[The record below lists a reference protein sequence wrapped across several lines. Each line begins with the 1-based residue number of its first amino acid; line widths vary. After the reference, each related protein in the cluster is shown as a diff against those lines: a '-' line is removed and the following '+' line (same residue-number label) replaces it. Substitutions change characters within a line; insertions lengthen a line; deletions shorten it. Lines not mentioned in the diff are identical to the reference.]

1 MNKLQKQVLC
11 SLLGSAILM
20 GMPAASSAEETGSQE
35 FSLDEYVVTA
45 SRVPVKQNEIAA
57 TVTVITRDEIER
69 SGFTDVPDILKKN
82 NINMEYTRSAAVP
95 VLNGDDRVLILV
107 DGRKMGWNH
116 LIISGNDHAGFNP
129 NLLGVDNIERIEI
142 VRGPASSLYGSEAVG
157 GVINI
162 ITRKAN
168 STQTTAS
175 TEFGS
180 WGSRRY
186 SFTTQGKNDDISYM
200 VTAEKKKQDDLEYKD
215 PKTGQVKTLDQT
227 YFDQELVTMRLDK
240 DLSSDRSLS
249 MQFEHTNGEYGF
261 GGILQSSGQIQHP
274 DGYTTSKSNNIALT
288 YQWGKDRGANDLFR
302 FYHNEYESTSY
313 SSLDDNV
320 ALTANGVNWQ
330 QSWNINETNSLVS
343 GVDWRQEKL
352 EDHVSI
358 NKDVTTS
365 ALFLEDRWKLPHS
378 WTLSAGTRYD
388 NHSHYGGKFTSR
400 VSANREIN
408 SATNVYASWGQYVK
422 NPTIAQMYSNTQWMK
437 GNPGLQPETG
447 ETTMIG
453 INTELGNGV
462 NLQASAYHS
471 RIKDTIDWAWKD
483 WNETGPGTEYTKYV
497 NIDDEERNGFDIDL
511 TKQLSPQW
519 NISGGYSYVKIE
531 STSAREATVANRN
544 SQPNGYRLNVE
555 YDQDKWNSN
564 LTVRRVTGRDLARF
578 TSKSYTTLD
587 MMVNYKINAD
597 TRVYLKGYNLTNEA
611 YETIG
616 GYWQSAPGEYPM
628 PARSFYVGVEHKM

>member
-20 GMPAASSAEETGSQE
+20 GLPAASSAEETGSQE

-45 SRVPVKQNEIAA
+45 SRFPVKQNEIAA
-57 TVTVITRDEIER
+57 NVTVITRDEIER

-200 VTAEKKKQDDLEYKD
+200 VTAEKKEQDNLEYKD
-215 PKTGQVKTLDQT
+215 PRTGQIKTLDQT
-227 YFDQELVTMRLDK
+227 YFDQEQVTVRLDK
-240 DLSSDRSLS
+240 DFSSDRSLS
-249 MQFEHTNGEYGF
+249 LQFDHTNGEYGF
-261 GGILQSSGQIQHP
+261 GGILKSTGEVEHP

-313 SSLDDNV
+313 SSLDDDV
-320 ALTANGVNWQ
+320 ALTSNGINWQ

-358 NKDVTTS
+358 NKAVTTS

-437 GNPGLQPETG
+437 GNPDLQPETG

-453 INTELGNGV
+453 INSELGNGV

-471 RIKDTIDWAWKD
+471 QIKDTIDWAWKD
-483 WNETGPGTEYTKYV
+483 WDGTGSGTEYTKYI
-497 NIDDEERNGFDIDL
+497 NIDDEERTGFDIDL
-511 TKQLSPQW
+511 SKQLSPQW
-519 NISGGYSYVKIE
+519 NVSGGYSYVKIE
-531 STSAREATVANRN
+531 STSARDATVANRN
-544 SQPNGYRLNVE
+544 SQPNGYRLNIE
-555 YDQDKWNSN
+555 YDQDKWNST

-587 MMVNYKINAD
+587 MMVNYKINTD

-628 PARSFYVGVEHKM
+628 PSRSFYVGVEHKM

>member
-20 GMPAASSAEETGSQE
+20 GLPAASSAEETGSQE

-57 TVTVITRDEIER
+57 NVTVITRDEIER

-186 SFTTQGKNDDISYM
+186 SVTTQGKNDDISYM
-200 VTAEKKKQDDLEYKD
+200 VTAEKKEQDNLEYKD
-215 PKTGQVKTLDQT
+215 PRTGQIKTLDQT
-227 YFDQELVTMRLDK
+227 YFDQEQVTVRLDK
-240 DLSSDRSLS
+240 DFSSDRSLS
-249 MQFEHTNGEYGF
+249 LQFDHTNGEYGF
-261 GGILQSSGQIQHP
+261 GGILKSTGEVEHP

-313 SSLDDNV
+313 SSLDDDV
-320 ALTANGVNWQ
+320 ALTSNGINWQ
-330 QSWNINETNSLVS
+330 QSWTINETNSLVS

-352 EDHVSI
+352 DDHVSI
-358 NKDVTTS
+358 NKAVTTS

-437 GNPGLQPETG
+437 GNPDLQPETG

-453 INTELGNGV
+453 INSELGNGV

-483 WNETGPGTEYTKYV
+483 WNGTGSGTEYTKYI
-497 NIDDEERNGFDIDL
+497 NIDDEERTGFDIDL
-511 TKQLSPQW
+511 SKQLSPQW
-519 NISGGYSYVKIE
+519 NVSGGYSYVKIE
-531 STSAREATVANRN
+531 STSARDATVANRN
-544 SQPNGYRLNVE
+544 SQPNGYRLNIE
-555 YDQDKWNSN
+555 YDQDKWNST

-587 MMVNYKINAD
+587 MMVNYKINTD

-628 PARSFYVGVEHKM
+628 PSRSFYVGVEHKM

>member
-20 GMPAASSAEETGSQE
+20 GLPAASSAEETSSQE
-35 FSLDEYVVTA
+35 FALDEYVVTA

-57 TVTVITRDEIER
+57 NVTVITRDEIER

-200 VTAEKKKQDDLEYKD
+200 VTAEKKEQDNLEYKD
-215 PKTGQVKTLDQT
+215 PRTGQIKTLDQT
-227 YFDQELVTMRLDK
+227 YFDQEQATVRLDK
-240 DLSSDRSLS
+240 DFSSDRSLS
-249 MQFEHTNGEYGF
+249 LQFDHTNGEYGF
-261 GGILQSSGQIQHP
+261 GGILKSTGEVEHP

-313 SSLDDNV
+313 SSLDDDV
-320 ALTANGVNWQ
+320 ALTANGINWQ
-330 QSWNINETNSLVS
+330 KSWSINETNSLVS

-437 GNPGLQPETG
+437 GNPDLQPETG

-511 TKQLSPQW
+511 SKQLSPQW

-531 STSAREATVANRN
+531 STSARDATVANRN

>member
-20 GMPAASSAEETGSQE
+20 GLPVASSAEETGSQE

-57 TVTVITRDEIER
+57 NVTVITRDEIER
-69 SGFTDVPDILKKN
+69 SGFSDVPDILKKN

-186 SFTTQGKNDDISYM
+186 SFTTQGKNGDISYM

-249 MQFEHTNGEYGF
+249 MQFERTNGEYGF

-274 DGYTTSKSNNIALT
+274 DGYSTSKSNNIALT

-313 SSLDDNV
+313 SSLDDDV
-320 ALTANGVNWQ
+320 ALTANGINWQ
-330 QSWNINETNSLVS
+330 QSWSINETNSLVS
-343 GVDWRQEKL
+343 GIDWRQEKL

-437 GNPGLQPETG
+437 GNPDLQPETG

-511 TKQLSPQW
+511 SKQLSPQW

-531 STSAREATVANRN
+531 STSARDATVANRN

>member
-57 TVTVITRDEIER
+57 NVTVITRDEIER

-313 SSLDDNV
+313 SSLDDDV
-320 ALTANGVNWQ
+320 ALTANGINWQ

-358 NKDVTTS
+358 NKGVTTS
-365 ALFLEDRWKLPHS
+365 AFFLEDRWKLPHS

-437 GNPGLQPETG
+437 GNPDLQPETG

-471 RIKDTIDWAWKD
+471 QIKDTIDWAWKD
-483 WNETGPGTEYTKYV
+483 WNGTGPDTEYTKYV

-511 TKQLSPQW
+511 SKQLSPQW
-519 NISGGYSYVKIE
+519 NISGGYSYVKIK